1 MKRGTQI
8 HEPQEKVL
16 MDHLFKNYNKSLR
29 PSETVGQPVNMTFG
43 IAYVQLVELD
53 DKDQVC
59 YSLVKILFCIMNPP
73 PKIYT

>member
-1 MKRGTQI
+1 
-8 HEPQEKVL
+8 

-53 DKDQVC
+53 DKDQVNS
-59 YSLVKILFCIMNPP
+59 YLVMSAANLGSDQHLPGYGVGRIRFLAIMTPS
-73 PKIYT
+73 